1 MAVEFVLSTA
11 EPNPARNTMAIRN
24 IYEVENDAANV
35 EIPKIARPSLKI
47 FTLPM
52 LSDILPKKIMKEA
65 RGIRKTMGISAT
77 SMKSRWNDTP
87 MRGTA
92 NAIAL
97 ERNGVMNAAIEVVVK
112 TSHLEPE

>member
-1 MAVEFVLSTA
+1 
-11 EPNPARNTMAIRN
+11 
-24 IYEVENDAANV
+24 
-35 EIPKIARPSLKI
+35 
-47 FTLPM
+47 
-52 LSDILPKKIMKEA
+52 
-65 RGIRKTMGISAT
+65 MGISAT

-97 ERNGVMNAAIEVVVK
+97 ERNGVMNAAMEVVVK

>member
-1 MAVEFVLSTA
+1 MAM
-11 EPNPARNTMAIRN
+11 RNV
-24 IYEVENDAANV
+24 YEVENEAANV
-35 EIPKIARPSLKI
+35 EIPKIARPILNI

-65 RGIRKTMGISAT
+65 RGMRKTMGISAT